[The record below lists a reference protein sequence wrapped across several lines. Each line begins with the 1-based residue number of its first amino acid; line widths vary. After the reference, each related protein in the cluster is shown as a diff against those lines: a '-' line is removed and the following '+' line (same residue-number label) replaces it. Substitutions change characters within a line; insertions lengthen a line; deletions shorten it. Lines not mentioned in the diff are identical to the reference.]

1 MLVPSR
7 QNRGRR
13 DNNGAARLAR
23 VEAETKEAQVRLP
36 GEVAAE
42 LEPVEVPASE
52 VGGAV
57 QLQNLW
63 NKVKELERGWEKA
76 QKKAKEQAESD
87 EKALNEAREELEADR
102 AAHAKESERLDA
114 MSERLDAREAEI
126 AREELAIEEQRSAAK
141 AGFAADLRSMT
152 QEAAARRDEILA
164 DTTRLEDDAR
174 VRAAAIVA
182 AAQAELEAERARLAE
197 ESARLREREVSLRE
211 QEAQADSDRQL
222 AQAKEMM
229 LVSRLERQMEA
240 QTADIRAQRD
250 DARELLDLEHT
261 RRESRERDLRDL
273 RDRLER
279 YDEDPESAKRR
290 IEDLLQQVAN
300 LSDELSRRPP
310 ADEVA
315 ELRQKAKEAATA
327 VTDADYWRQQH
338 DQIDRQYRYQMQN
351 VGELEVLRDERDALA
366 AQRET
371 LRQAIAQQ
379 KTEWEEIQ
387 EKENSKEPFPACSAY
402 DRDKDLNRSVGT
414 RPFGLLTDLV
424 GEVRDRM
431 ATGSRTSFYYSQQ
444 DVRLFLAGLAS
455 SRLHLLQGISCTGK
469 TSLPREFFKAL
480 GGAGAVQLVEV
491 QAGWRDKD
499 DLFGYY
505 NAFEKRFAE
514 SEFTKALYRALLPA
528 NIDRPMVIVLDEM
541 NLAHPEQYF
550 GTMLSVLENTE
561 TEDGQLALLTSAV
574 PGLPRHFNGSKLPLP
589 PNVWFVGTANHD
601 ETTVAFADKTYDRAH
616 VQELSSRH
624 ESFNAVARDPEDQPV
639 SFTALQ
645 QAFNA
650 ATRRH
655 DREVAIVKQFLDE
668 HLHDQFEQ
676 FKIGWGNRLD
686 RQVERFVPV
695 VLASGGSLTEAVD
708 HLVATKLARKLV
720 DRFGV
725 RADHLVDLA
734 VNIEAAWNLDG
745 GKPVKTL
752 KKIHDEADRLSGGYG
767 A

>member
-1 MLVPSR
+1 MASR

-13 DNNGAARLAR
+13 DSNDAARLAR
-23 VEAETKEAQVRLP
+23 VEAETKEARARLP
-36 GEVAAE
+36 EEVAAG

-63 NKVKELERGWEKA
+63 NRVKELERAWEQA
-76 QKKAKEQAESD
+76 QKKAKEQAESG
-87 EKALNEAREELEADR
+87 EKALSKAREELEADR
-102 AAHAKESERLDA
+102 AAHAEEAERLDA
-114 MSERLDAREAEI
+114 KSERLDAREAEI
-126 AREELAIEEQRSAAK
+126 AREERAIEEQRSAAK
-141 AGFAADLRSMT
+141 TGFAADLRSMT
-152 QEAAARRDEILA
+152 RDAAARRDEILA
-164 DTTRLEDDAR
+164 DITRLEDDAR
-174 VRAAAIVA
+174 VRAAASAA

-197 ESARLREREVSLRE
+197 ESARLREREEGLRE

-222 AQAKEMM
+222 AQAKERM
-229 LVSRLERQMEA
+229 LVSRLERQTEA

-250 DARELLDLEHT
+250 EARELLEFERTL
-261 RRESRERDLRDL
+261 RESRERDLRDL
-273 RDRLER
+273 RDRLAR
-279 YDEDPESAKRR
+279 YDDDPESAKRR
-290 IEDLLQQVAN
+290 IEELHQKVAD

-310 ADEVA
+310 ADVVA
-315 ELRQKAKEAATA
+315 ELGQRAKEAATA
-327 VTDADYWRQQH
+327 VADAEHWRQQH
-338 DQIDRQYRYQMQN
+338 DQINRQYRYQMSN
-351 VGELEVLRDERDALA
+351 VGELEVLRDERDVLA

-379 KTEWEEIQ
+379 RAEWEEIQ

-402 DRDKDLNRSVGT
+402 DRDKDLNRSVVT

-431 ATGSRTSFYYSQQ
+431 ASATGSRTSFYYSQQ

-455 SRLHLLQGISCTGK
+455 SRLHLLQGISGTGK

-480 GGAGAVQLVEV
+480 GGTGAVQLVEV

-550 GTMLSVLENTE
+550 GTMLSVLENAE
-561 TEDGQLALLTSAV
+561 TEGGHLALLTSAV
-574 PGLPRHFNGSKLPLP
+574 PGLPRHFTGSKLPLP

-624 ESFNAVARDPEDQPV
+624 EAFNAVERDPEDQSV
-639 SFTALQ
+639 SFTALR
-645 QAFNA
+645 QAFDA

-655 DREVAIVKQFLDE
+655 DREVAFVKRFLDE

-695 VLASGGSLTEAVD
+695 VLASGGSLAEAVD
-708 HLVATKLARKLV
+708 HLVATKLVRKLV

-725 RADHLVDLA
+725 RADDLVDLA
-734 VNIEAAWNLDG
+734 DNIEAAWNLDG

-767 A
+767 S